1 MRPDNE
7 NEDDDEEIDEDFS
20 ESTRRGSAKFPGIVM
35 AAGVI
40 WICFGALGMIGSL
53 LGAMA
58 GGMNQQGGAGPNMCS
73 NCVSGLIAFAF
84 LYCGYQT
91 VTGKA
96 AGTLGNG
103 IGSLVIGALITLCGT
118 LITVGGGVLAA
129 GNFGGGNN
137 AGVPNNLLGGILA
150 AVGVLYLV
158 FGLTLVLAGVF
169 ALMGRNAY
177 RDWKEVNSPRSR
189 RRKRRNVEV
198 EDQDELDE
206 DDRDETRPRR

>member
-20 ESTRRGSAKFPGIVM
+20 EATRRGSAKFPGIVM

-40 WICFGALGMIGSL
+40 WICFGVLGMTGAL
-53 LGAMA
+53 LGAIA
-58 GGMNQQGGAGPNMCS
+58 GGMNQPGGGGANMCS

-118 LITVGGGVLAA
+118 IITVGGGVIAA

-137 AGVPNNLLGGILA
+137 AGLPNNLLGGVLA

-189 RRKRRNVEV
+189 RRKRRVEV
-198 EDQDELDE
+198 EDEDDE
-206 DDRDETRPRR
+206 DEDGREDTRRLR